1 MELIMKK
8 FTFKPEIENNSI
20 FSSYLTAKDR
30 KTTKELA
37 AQILNA
43 KTDSEI
49 ELIAS
54 HIVRRAQRNQIIDKH
69 ERIMS
74 IVRMILTDLE
84 NDSYF
89 RLYSLGD
96 AIAHMYDTL
105 CYDHR
110 KHEYIMPL
118 GAIRT
123 VINEMLN
130 EGILEIKYVKY
141 YGSTVKAYH
150 KK

>member
-1 MELIMKK
+1 MKN
-8 FTFKPEIENNSI
+8 FTFKPETENNSI

-49 ELIAS
+49 ELIAR
-54 HIVRRAQRNQIIDKH
+54 HIVERAQRNLIIDKH
-69 ERIMS
+69 EKLMG
-74 IVRMILTDLE
+74 IVRTILTDLE

-89 RLYSLGD
+89 KLYDLGD
-96 AIAHMYDTL
+96 AIAHEYDTL
-105 CYDHR
+105 CYGR
-110 KHEYIMPL
+110 RGRNYVMPI

-123 VINEMLN
+123 VISEMLK
-130 EGILEIKYVKY
+130 EGTLEIKYVKHC
-141 YGSTVKAYH
+141 GGTVKAYH

>member
-1 MELIMKK
+1 MKN

-49 ELIAS
+49 ELIAR
-54 HIVRRAQRNQIIDKH
+54 HIVQRAQRNQIIDKH
-69 ERIMS
+69 EKLMS
-74 IVRMILTDLE
+74 IVRTILTDLE

-89 RLYSLGD
+89 RLYNLGD
-96 AIAHMYDTL
+96 AIAREYDAL
-105 CYDHR
+105 CYDR
-110 KHEYIMPL
+110 RNHEYTMPL

-141 YGSTVKAYH
+141 YGSTIKAYH